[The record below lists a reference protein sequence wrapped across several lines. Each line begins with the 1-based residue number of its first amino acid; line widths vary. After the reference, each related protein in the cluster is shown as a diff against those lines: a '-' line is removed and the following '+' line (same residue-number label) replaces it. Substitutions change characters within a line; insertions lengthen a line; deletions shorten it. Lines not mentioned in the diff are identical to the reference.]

1 MRVLYDGYGYFN
13 GTDFKIKPFKRLK
26 AIECKLT
33 IPDIVCLE
41 SFESVV
47 ITQLYALN
55 ISNLDQ
61 PPQPI
66 LFDIVNVSGFE
77 DTIEIDNYREICES
91 YSSDNRIKIIRN
103 SHKSTTQSKN
113 DDVPN
118 NEIIHKPEYLN
129 TNHPTYSV
137 ELAAAIETWDT
148 VLKNNPPKPNR
159 GSRKTLIEK
168 HLKDRYSHFST
179 SAIDRITGI
188 LNPDK
193 TGGTP
198 KSEINLPNP

>member
-13 GTDFKIKPFKRLK
+13 GNDFKIKPFKRLK
-26 AIECKLT
+26 AIVCELT
-33 IPDIVCLE
+33 TPDIICLE

-55 ISNLDQ
+55 ISQLDQ

-77 DTIEIDNYREICES
+77 DTIEIDNYREIFES
-91 YSSDNRIKIIRN
+91 YTSDNRIKIIRTA
-103 SHKSTTQSKN
+103 HESTTQSEN
-113 DDVPN
+113 DISS
-118 NEIIHKPEYLN
+118 EIETKSTPEYLN
-129 TNHPTYSV
+129 IDHPTYSE
-137 ELAAAIETWDT
+137 ELAAAIETWET

-159 GSRKTLIEK
+159 GSRKLLIEK
-168 HLKDRYSHFST
+168 HLKDRYSHFS
-179 SAIDRITGI
+179 SEAMKRICGI

-193 TGGTP
+193 AGGTP
-198 KSEINLPNP
+198 KSEINLPTL